1 MDQTRRITIR
11 FAISIAT
18 FAAGVAGHNSCLATQ
33 DARHIEVQIVADEM
47 CCKGCAQKIAA
58 QLYAAPGVT
67 AVAADVPK
75 RIVKITAKPSPK
87 LTLERLW
94 RAVEKGKGAPT
105 KLITAQA
112 TYTLTK
118 AELLPPS
125 ERLAPGHYVIEVAD
139 WRDTVDMQRMI
150 TDLRAMP
157 GVQRVDMDVSRQTLM
172 IQSPTNQPV
181 SEWALVRIVKQDGYL
196 PVRVSGAFGCLTIE
210 YASQSRKQTAVHPAP
225 HIIQG
230 GIR

>member
-1 MDQTRRITIR
+1 MDQTRRITVR

-18 FAAGVAGHNSCLATQ
+18 FVAGVAAHNCCLATQ

-47 CCKGCAQKIAA
+47 CCKGCAQKVAA

-67 AVAADVPK
+67 AVTADVPK

-125 ERLAPGHYVIEVAD
+125 ERLAAGHYVIKVAD
-139 WRDTVDMQRMI
+139 WRDTAEMQRMI
-150 TDLRAMP
+150 THLRAMP
-157 GVQRVDMDVSRQTLM
+157 GVQRVDLDMPQQTLI

-181 SEWALVRIVKQDGYL
+181 SESAL
-196 PVRVSGAFGCLTIE
+196 C
-210 YASQSRKQTAVHPAP
+210 AS
-225 HIIQG
+225 
-230 GIR
+230 

>member
-1 MDQTRRITIR
+1 MDQTRAITIR

-18 FAAGVAGHNSCLATQ
+18 FAAAVAARNSCLATQ
-33 DARHIEVQIVADEM
+33 DATHIEVQIVADDM
-47 CCKGCAQKIAA
+47 CCKGCAQKVAA

-67 AVAADVPK
+67 AVAADVPT
-75 RIVKITAKPSPK
+75 RIVKITAKASPK

-125 ERLAPGHYVIEVAD
+125 ERLAPGHYVIKVAD
-139 WRDTVDMQRMI
+139 WRDTADMQRII
-150 TDLRAMP
+150 THLRAMP
-157 GVQRVDMDVSRQTLM
+157 GIQRVDMQMSQQTLI
-172 IQSPTNQPV
+172 IQSPTNQPL
-181 SEWALVRIVKQDGYL
+181 SEWALVRVVKQDSFL
-196 PVRVSGAFGCLTIE
+196 PVSVSGEFGCLTIE
-210 YASQSRKQTAVHPAP
+210 YANQVE
-225 HIIQG
+225 
-230 GIR
+230 IRR

>member
-1 MDQTRRITIR
+1 
-11 FAISIAT
+11 
-18 FAAGVAGHNSCLATQ
+18 LATQ

-67 AVAADVPK
+67 AVTADVPK

-139 WRDTVDMQRMI
+139 WRDIAGMQRMI
-150 TDLRAMP
+150 THLRAMP
-157 GVQRVDMDVSRQTLM
+157 GVQHVDLDMPQQTLN
-172 IQSPTNQPV
+172 IQSPTNPPL
-181 SEWALVRIVKQDGYL
+181 SEWALVRMAKQDGYL
-196 PVRVSGAFGCLTIE
+196 PIRVSGAFGCLAIE
-210 YASQSRKQTAVHPAP
+210 YANQTRNQTAAHPAP
-225 HIIQG
+225 LSIQG
-230 GIR
+230 GVR